1 MAVYEWANL
10 QVAEKSS
17 LATNQASGGF
27 LGLPGDTV
35 AAEWRVVDVL
45 RREGDKLTE
54 NWGAIQHTLKNR

>member
-54 NWGAIQHTLKNR
+54 N